1 MNLRKGSARVVAGV
15 AAALSA
21 ALVLGAC
28 GGGADRAAAPAESDP
43 AVSEATSETPDE
55 AAPSESTASEAT
67 SEAPDEVAPSEA
79 SAEASDSSEEVSPSE
94 SAIGDA
100 PVGLR
105 GSKATYVNV
114 ENRLADWWGGNGI
127 PITWR
132 VTKTENKFW
141 DGASRPDNAPPKGL
155 QGLVQDPKSGSY
167 AVRLEV
173 NDVSV
178 FDTPRTFVLTPVAT
192 IDGQQLP
199 LSSILF
205 SFESRKR
212 VPELGQGIGI
222 DVGWQITSGG
232 QVCAPGSS
240 APAQTKIES
249 WTERTPRGDL
259 VYDVVLT
266 CPFRTDGPAE
276 VLIRNYK
283 RQ

>member
-1 MNLRKGSARVVAGV
+1 MKPVSTWIVVPVLSVTLALAGC
-15 AAALSA
+15 S
-21 ALVLGAC
+21 
-28 GGGADRAAAPAESDP
+28 GGTSESTERAAE
-43 AVSEATSETPDE
+43 
-55 AAPSESTASEAT
+55 APSEETAQDLDQAVTSSQKTMISVDNQVTLPDGSPAT
-67 SEAPDEVAPSEA
+67 M
-79 SAEASDSSEEVSPSE
+79 
-94 SAIGDA
+94 
-100 PVGLR
+100 
-105 GSKATYVNV
+105 
-114 ENRLADWWGGNGI
+114 
-127 PITWR
+127 TWR

-155 QGLVQDPKSGSY
+155 QGLVQDPNSDPY
-167 AVRLEV
+167 TVRLEV

-205 SFESRKR
+205 SFDSRKR
-212 VPELGQGIGI
+212 NPELGQGIGT

-232 QVCAPGSS
+232 QVCSPGSWT
-240 APAQTKIES
+240 PGQTKIES

-266 CPFRTDGPAE
+266 CPFRTDGPGE